1 MKVQT
6 KAGLIDRS
14 ELQVKDIIEERE
26 NARVT
31 ATEWY
36 LNNEMVRRDV
46 NVNILTGLDIQ
57 GVTEGV

>member
-46 NVNILTGLDIQ
+46 NVNILTGLDLQ
-57 GVTEGV
+57 GETEGV

>member
-6 KAGLIDRS
+6 KAGIFDRS
-14 ELQVKDIIEERE
+14 ELQVKDIIEERD

-36 LNNEMVRRDV
+36 WNDEMVRRDV
-46 NVNILTGLDIQ
+46 NVNILNGLAIQ
-57 GVTEGV
+57 AETEGY